1 MKNKLY
7 NLELIQL
14 MANGDKTFVEKMVSL
29 FIELTP
35 ALLNRLKLGI
45 EIQDYKEIK
54 LASHKMISSID
65 MMGIET
71 LKPVIRSLEKMAI
84 EKADISEIRL
94 SVDFLEHTL
103 EKVFDQ
109 LHASE

>member
-1 MKNKLY
+1 MKNNLY

-14 MANGDKTFVEKMVSL
+14 MADGDKAFVEKMVSL

-35 ALLNRLKLGI
+35 ALLNRLKSGI
-45 EIQDYKEIK
+45 EIHDYKEIK

-71 LKPVIRSLEKMAI
+71 LKPLIRSIEKMAS
-84 EKADISEIRL
+84 EKVDIAEIRL
-94 SVDFLEHTL
+94 FADSLENTL
-103 EKVFDQ
+103 LKVIAQ
-109 LHASE
+109 LQAPE

>member
-14 MANGDKTFVEKMVSL
+14 MANGDKSFVEKMVSL
-29 FIELTP
+29 FRTNA
-35 ALLNRLKLGI
+35 ALLNRLKSGI
-45 EIQDYKEIK
+45 ENQDYKEIK

-71 LKPVIRSLEKMAI
+71 LKPVIRSLEKMAF
-84 EKADISEIRL
+84 EKADI
-94 SVDFLEHTL
+94 
-103 EKVFDQ
+103 
-109 LHASE
+109 